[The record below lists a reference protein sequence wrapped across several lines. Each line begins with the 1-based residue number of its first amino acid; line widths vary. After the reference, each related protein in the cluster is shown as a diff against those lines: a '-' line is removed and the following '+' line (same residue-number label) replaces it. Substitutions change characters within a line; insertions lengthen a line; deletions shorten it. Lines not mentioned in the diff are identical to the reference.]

1 MQQSTRIKLTRSYPG
16 LVLSAHRFRAAVTGK
31 PYFFNR
37 QKLRL
42 QVFQEIDANIA
53 FDNYIE
59 TGTYLGLTTHFL
71 AETART
77 RGAHV
82 HSCEINDDFITIAG
96 KIVGKSDNVRLHHGN
111 SVDML
116 RTLSPSVAEATN
128 FVYLDAHV
136 GVEYLPLREELEI
149 IREWPNTI
157 VMIDDFKVPN
167 DGQFRWDQY
176 DEEREI
182 SLRYIEGS
190 FGSGSVYF
198 PSYRALEER
207 LAVARGY
214 CVISMSKRFT
224 KVLDEIPLLERH
236 E

>member
-1 MQQSTRIKLTRSYPG
+1 MQQSTRIKLTRTYPS
-16 LVLSAHRFRAAVTGK
+16 LVLSAHRVRAAVTGK

-42 QVFQEIDANIA
+42 QVFQEIDENIA

-71 AETART
+71 ARTASA
-77 RGAHV
+77 RGAFV
-82 HSCEINDDFITIAG
+82 HSSEINDDFITIAASV
-96 KIVGKSDNVRLHHGN
+96 VGKSNNVRLHHGN

-116 RTLSPSVAEATN
+116 RSLTPSVSQSTN

-136 GVEYLPLREELEI
+136 GVEYLPLRDELEMV
-149 IREWPNTI
+149 RHWPNTVI
-157 VMIDDFKVPN
+157 MIDDFKVPY
-167 DGQFRWDQY
+167 DGEFTWDQY
-176 DEEREI
+176 DNEREI

-198 PSYRALEER
+198 PRYRAREER
-207 LAVARGY
+207 VAVARGY
-214 CVISMSKRFT
+214 CVISMSERFD
-224 KVLDEIPLLERH
+224 KVLDEIQLLERYK
-236 E
+236 